1 MENFK
6 KWYKLLVMQG
16 AIDKIHNHVIKPLC
30 VFFPKDYYY
39 HKINGFNIVAQFV
52 NYKFKNH

>member
-1 MENFK
+1 
-6 KWYKLLVMQG
+6 MQG